1 MLDDTENTSSMCC
14 DLDAFVFLH
23 VVCVVVGDEED
34 ARFWK
39 KELVIFFSIDVPFLF
54 LFSMPYLPNVSL

>member
-1 MLDDTENTSSMCC
+1 MR
-14 DLDAFVFLH
+14 LH

-39 KELVIFFSIDVPFLF
+39 KELVIFISSDVSRFSKDVPFLF
-54 LFSMPYLPNVSL
+54 LFSMPYFPNVSL